1 MAAAGTQHVT
11 VAGRTLALTNL
22 DKVLYPATGTT
33 KGEVIAYYAAIGD
46 VLLPHLTMRPITR
59 KRWPDGVGDGGPD
72 VNVFFA
78 KNLPRGTPDWVKRFP
93 IEHSDGTNLYPIAD
107 DVATLVWLA
116 QLASLELH
124 VPQWRFADKGTPR
137 NPDRLVL
144 DLDPGPGVT
153 LSQCAEVA
161 GWVRDALRAVGL
173 EPYPVTSGS
182 KGIHLY
188 THLDGTLTPTE
199 ASALAK
205 RLAEALQAK
214 EPARV
219 TAVMRRADRDGKVF
233 LDWSQNNGNK
243 TTITPYSLR
252 GRAHPTV
259 AAPRTWDELSRPGLV
274 QLDFH
279 EVLDRVAELGDL
291 LAPLAGEPESRPAR
305 PAGVSPARPAGVSP
319 ARPMLATLA
328 TPAEVGSGDAWAFE
342 MKWDGVRV
350 LIEIE
355 GEQIRL
361 VSRSGRDET
370 LRYPDLMADLRA
382 IGAGEAILDGE
393 IVVVDAGGAP
403 RFELLQPRINLTKP
417 ADIAAAAQRAPVQLM
432 LFDVLSLNG
441 VDLTE
446 LAYEE
451 RRKRLEELP
460 AQGRVQVPPGFEGDL
475 AAALD
480 TSLALG
486 LEGVVAKRR
495 GSAYAA
501 GSRSRNWLKIKH
513 RRTQSVVIGGW
524 RPGSGNRE
532 GTIGS
537 LLVGVPSVQGLRYS
551 GRVGSGFSDAGL
563 AEAQRLLRELSRA
576 EPSLVDVPKEDA
588 KDAAW
593 VEPLLVGE
601 VAYTERTSMG
611 RLRHPVWMG
620 WRTDLTPADVHPE

>member
-1 MAAAGTQHVT
+1 MVDAAAGAIIEGMTNDPQWPLLNNSQPTDRYQAPSASAPNAPVSEVERDRAERLLHQ
-11 VAGRTLALTNL
+11 AHREGRITTTDFEQRFTRAMN
-22 DKVLYPATGTT
+22 ATR
-33 KGEVIAYYAAIGD
+33 ADQLYAAI
-46 VLLPHLTMRPITR
+46 
-59 KRWPDGVGDGGPD
+59 
-72 VNVFFA
+72 
-78 KNLPRGTPDWVKRFP
+78 
-93 IEHSDGTNLYPIAD
+93 
-107 DVATLVWLA
+107 
-116 QLASLELH
+116 
-124 VPQWRFADKGTPR
+124 
-137 NPDRLVL
+137 
-144 DLDPGPGVT
+144 
-153 LSQCAEVA
+153 
-161 GWVRDALRAVGL
+161 
-173 EPYPVTSGS
+173 
-182 KGIHLY
+182 
-188 THLDGTLTPTE
+188 
-199 ASALAK
+199 
-205 RLAEALQAK
+205 
-214 EPARV
+214 
-219 TAVMRRADRDGKVF
+219 
-233 LDWSQNNGNK
+233 QNNGDK

-259 AAPRTWDELSRPGLV
+259 AAPRTWDELSRPGLA

-291 LAPLAGEPESRPAR
+291 LAPLAGEPESR
-305 PAGVSPARPAGVSP
+305 PARPAGVSP

-611 RLRHPVWMG
+611 RLRHPVWLG